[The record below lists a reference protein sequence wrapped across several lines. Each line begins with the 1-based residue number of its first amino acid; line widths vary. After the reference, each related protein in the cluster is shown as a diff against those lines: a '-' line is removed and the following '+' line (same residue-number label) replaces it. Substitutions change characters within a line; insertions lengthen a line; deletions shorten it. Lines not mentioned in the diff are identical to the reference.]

1 MERITKRIP
10 EKYLKKIDML
20 IESGVYPSRSEFI
33 REAITY
39 EFNERF
45 SNILK
50 KVEKSNI

>member
-10 EKYLKKIDML
+10 EKYLKMIDEL

-39 EFNERF
+39 EFN
-45 SNILK
+45 K
-50 KVEKSNI
+50 KLSKYFTKS